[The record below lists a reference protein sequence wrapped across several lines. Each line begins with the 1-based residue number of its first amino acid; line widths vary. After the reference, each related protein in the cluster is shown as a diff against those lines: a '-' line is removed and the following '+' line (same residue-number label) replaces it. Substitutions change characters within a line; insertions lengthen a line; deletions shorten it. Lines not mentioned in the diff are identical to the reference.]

1 MNPTPELMTITP
13 EVAKHLLS
21 LNSNSNRTVRKAKVD
36 SYAKDMESGLWR
48 LTHQGIAFDWHGN
61 LVDGQHRLHAILK
74 SGVTVQTYAYKG
86 LNPDHFAVLD
96 TGAAR
101 SAGDFLK
108 KMSLSYPGTVAAAV
122 RLVIRYSKDSTPELR
137 GSSKNTSISNSQIEV
152 FCKKYYEE
160 ITEASSLAHGAYHK
174 FCGLRKSG
182 TAAFLLLAREVND
195 ETYLSACDFIEM
207 VASGANLA
215 KGSVPLAFRN
225 YLSTNNV
232 RTHNLNSTDFSLA
245 VLIKA
250 WNKHLSGA
258 TIIYFKPGNLVP
270 FPSVQSV

>member
-1 MNPTPELMTITP
+1 MELMTITP
-13 EVAKHLLS
+13 ELAKQLLS
-21 LNSNSNRTVRKAKVD
+21 LNTSANRAVRKAKVD
-36 SYAKDMESGLWR
+36 SYAKDMISGLWR

-74 SGVTVQTYAYKG
+74 SGVTLQVYAYRG

-108 KMSLSYPGTVAAAV
+108 KMSFTYPGTVGAAA
-122 RLVIRYSKDSTPELR
+122 RLVLRYGKAQVSQGT
-137 GSSKNTSISNSQIEV
+137 SSKSSSISNSQIEV
-152 FCKKYYEE
+152 FCKKHYEE
-160 ITEASSLAHGAYHK
+160 IGEASYIAVSAYNR

-182 TAAFLLLAREVND
+182 TAAFLMLASEVNI
-195 ETYLSACDFIEM
+195 ETYHAACEFIEM

-225 YLSTNNV
+225 YLSVNNI

-250 WNKHLSGA
+250 WNKHVNGS
-258 TIIYFKPGNLVP
+258 TIMLFKPGNLTP
-270 FPSVQSV
+270 FPSVQPA

>member
-1 MNPTPELMTITP
+1 MTPSMELMTITP
-13 EVAKHLLS
+13 ELAKQLLS
-21 LNSNSNRTVRKAKVD
+21 LNTSANRAVRKAKVD
-36 SYAKDMESGLWR
+36 SYAKDMTSGLWR

-61 LVDGQHRLHAILK
+61 LVDGQHRLHAIMK
-74 SGVTVQTYAYKG
+74 SGVTLQVYAYRG

-108 KMSLSYPGTVAAAV
+108 KMSLSYPGTVAAAT
-122 RLVIRYSKDSTPELR
+122 RLILRYGKEAQVEA
-137 GSSKNTSISNSQIEV
+137 GSSSKSTSISNSQIEV

-160 ITEASSLAHGAYHK
+160 ISEASYIAHAAYNK

-182 TAAFLLLAREVND
+182 TAAFLMLAGEINS
-195 ETYLSACDFIEM
+195 ETYLSAREFIEM

-225 YLSTNNV
+225 YLSINNI

-250 WNKHLSGA
+250 WNKHVSGS
-258 TIIYFKPGNLVP
+258 TIMLFKPGNLTP
-270 FPSVQSV
+270 FPSVEPA